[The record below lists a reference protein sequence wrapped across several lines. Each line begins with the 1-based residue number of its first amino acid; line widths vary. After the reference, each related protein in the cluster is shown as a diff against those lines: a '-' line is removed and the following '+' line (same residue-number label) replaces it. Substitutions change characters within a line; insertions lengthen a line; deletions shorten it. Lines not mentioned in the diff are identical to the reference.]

1 MTDTPAALREA
12 HHADVSG
19 GWLRPAVFGAM
30 DGLVTNIALIAGV
43 GGGGVSPRNV
53 VLTGAAGLVA
63 GAISMGL
70 GEYTS
75 VRSANEQ
82 VAAEVAKERRELER
96 HPEAEAR
103 ELADAWVARGLPRE
117 LATQVAE
124 AVRANPEEALRVHVR
139 EELGVDPDDQPSPW
153 AAAIS
158 SFVCFSIGALVPLL
172 PYLLGFTSLWLALA
186 VGGVG
191 LFVAGAIVARF
202 TNRALVACRSAAA
215 AARRAGGRRHLPDRR
230 ADRRRRRH
238 RLRLEPSS
246 AGQQVVD
253 RAVDRP
259 PPGGQFLGLA
269 GQRRAHLGHV
279 RPGQPGT
286 PHRVP
291 GVAEVGAAEQ
301 PLHRRRGQPRLAE
314 HEQRLVRL
322 VPLGQPQRPG
332 VRRAAPVPR
341 LPRRAGELGGPGTRK
356 SCQVLVAQLRQPA
369 GRIVQGAGGDVPISD
384 QRPAGT

>member
-1 MTDTPAALREA
+1 MTETPAALREA

-43 GGGGVSPRNV
+43 GGGGVSPRSV
-53 VLTGAAGLVA
+53 VLTGTAGLVA

-103 ELADAWVARGLPRE
+103 ELADAWVARGLPRD

-124 AVRANPEEALRVHVR
+124 AVRRNPEEALRVHVR

-158 SFVCFSIGALVPLL
+158 SFICFSIGALVPLL
-172 PYLLGFTSLWLALA
+172 PYLLGFTSLRLALA

-191 LFVAGAIVARF
+191 LFLAGAIVARF
-202 TNRALVACRSAAA
+202 TYRSWWTS
-215 AARRAGGRRHLPDRR
+215 G
-230 ADRRRRRH
+230 
-238 RLRLEPSS
+238 
-246 AGQQVVD
+246 
-253 RAVDRP
+253 
-259 PPGGQFLGLA
+259 
-269 GQRRAHLGHV
+269 
-279 RPGQPGT
+279 
-286 PHRVP
+286 
-291 GVAEVGAAEQ
+291 
-301 PLHRRRGQPRLAE
+301 
-314 HEQRLVRL
+314 
-322 VPLGQPQRPG
+322 
-332 VRRAAPVPR
+332 
-341 LPRRAGELGGPGTRK
+341 
-356 SCQVLVAQLRQPA
+356 LRQLLLGALAA
-369 GRIVQGAGGDVPISD
+369 GATYLIGALIGVGG
-384 QRPAGT
+384 GLG

>member
-43 GGGGVSPRNV
+43 GGGGVSPRSV

-103 ELADAWVARGLPRE
+103 ELADAWVARGLPRD

-124 AVRANPEEALRVHVR
+124 AIRRNPEEALRVHVR
-139 EELGVDPDDQPSPW
+139 EELGVDPDEQPSPW
-153 AAAIS
+153 AAAVS
-158 SFVCFSIGALVPLL
+158 SFLCFSVGALVPLIT
-172 PYLLGFTSLWLALA
+172 YLLGFTSLALALG

-202 TNRALVACRSAAA
+202 TNRPWW
-215 AARRAGGRRHLPDRR
+215 AGG
-230 ADRRRRRH
+230 
-238 RLRLEPSS
+238 LRQLLLGALA
-246 AGQQVVD
+246 AG
-253 RAVDRP
+253 ATY
-259 PPGGQFLGLA
+259 L
-269 GQRRAHLGHV
+269 
-279 RPGQPGT
+279 
-286 PHRVP
+286 
-291 GVAEVGAAEQ
+291 VGALIGIQ
-301 PLHRRRGQPRLAE
+301 
-314 HEQRLVRL
+314 
-322 VPLGQPQRPG
+322 
-332 VRRAAPVPR
+332 
-341 LPRRAGELGGPGTRK
+341 GGIG
-356 SCQVLVAQLRQPA
+356 
-369 GRIVQGAGGDVPISD
+369 
-384 QRPAGT
+384 

>member
-43 GGGGVSPRNV
+43 GGGGVSPRSV

-103 ELADAWVARGLPRE
+103 ELADAWVARGLPRD

-124 AVRANPEEALRVHVR
+124 AVRRNPEEALRVHVR
-139 EELGVDPDDQPSPW
+139 EELGVDPDEQPSPW

-158 SFVCFSIGALVPLL
+158 SFLCFSVGALVPLVT
-172 PYLLGFTSLWLALA
+172 YLLGFTSLALALA

-202 TNRALVACRSAAA
+202 TNRTWWTSGLRQLLLGSLAAGA
-215 AARRAGGRRHLPDRR
+215 TYL
-230 ADRRRRRH
+230 
-238 RLRLEPSS
+238 
-246 AGQQVVD
+246 
-253 RAVDRP
+253 
-259 PPGGQFLGLA
+259 
-269 GQRRAHLGHV
+269 
-279 RPGQPGT
+279 
-286 PHRVP
+286 
-291 GVAEVGAAEQ
+291 VGALIGIQ
-301 PLHRRRGQPRLAE
+301 
-314 HEQRLVRL
+314 
-322 VPLGQPQRPG
+322 
-332 VRRAAPVPR
+332 
-341 LPRRAGELGGPGTRK
+341 GGIG
-356 SCQVLVAQLRQPA
+356 
-369 GRIVQGAGGDVPISD
+369 
-384 QRPAGT
+384 

>member
-43 GGGGVSPRNV
+43 GGGGVSPRSV

-103 ELADAWVARGLPRE
+103 ELADAWVARGLPRD

-124 AVRANPEEALRVHVR
+124 AVRRNPEEALRVHVR
-139 EELGVDPDDQPSPW
+139 EELGVDPDEQPSPW
-153 AAAIS
+153 AAAVS
-158 SFVCFSIGALVPLL
+158 SFLCFSVGALVPLIT
-172 PYLLGFTSLWLALA
+172 YLLGFTSLALALG

-202 TNRALVACRSAAA
+202 TNRPWW
-215 AARRAGGRRHLPDRR
+215 AGG
-230 ADRRRRRH
+230 
-238 RLRLEPSS
+238 LRQLLLGALA
-246 AGQQVVD
+246 AG
-253 RAVDRP
+253 ATY
-259 PPGGQFLGLA
+259 L
-269 GQRRAHLGHV
+269 
-279 RPGQPGT
+279 
-286 PHRVP
+286 
-291 GVAEVGAAEQ
+291 VGALIGIQ
-301 PLHRRRGQPRLAE
+301 
-314 HEQRLVRL
+314 
-322 VPLGQPQRPG
+322 
-332 VRRAAPVPR
+332 
-341 LPRRAGELGGPGTRK
+341 GGIG
-356 SCQVLVAQLRQPA
+356 
-369 GRIVQGAGGDVPISD
+369 
-384 QRPAGT
+384 